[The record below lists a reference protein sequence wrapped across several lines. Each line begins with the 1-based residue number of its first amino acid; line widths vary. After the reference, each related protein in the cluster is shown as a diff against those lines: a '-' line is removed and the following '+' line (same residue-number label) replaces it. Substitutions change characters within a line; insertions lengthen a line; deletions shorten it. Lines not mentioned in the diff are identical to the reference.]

1 MSTKHLTL
9 LAFALTLTC
18 QRPAMAEQP
27 GHVTGLGGV
36 FVKSKD
42 PKALAQWY
50 REVLGLDVKSWGGA
64 ALPFDAPGHP
74 PKVSWTAFPD
84 SSDYLSPSTREFMIN
99 FAVDDMDA
107 ILARDR
113 EGRSRP
119 EARRQRSLRQVR
131 LDPGSGRHQDRALAA
146 ERLGQGLRAPRATSA
161 PRCQGFV
168 PPPAHWRGRSQD
180 PGRCVPPIV
189 QFRRSPCFPGEERP

>member
-1 MSTKHLTL
+1 MSLKPLTL
-9 LAFALTLTC
+9 LCFALALTC

-27 GHVTGLGGV
+27 GHVTGVGGV

-50 REVLGLDVKSWGGA
+50 REVLGLEVKSWGGA

-84 SSDYLSPSTREFMIN
+84 SSDYMSPSTREFMIN

-107 ILARDR
+107 ILARVNAKGVPILKRDDNDAF
-113 EGRSRP
+113 GRF
-119 EARRQRSLRQVR
+119 A
-131 LDPGSGRHQDRALAA
+131 
-146 ERLGQGLRAPRATSA
+146 
-161 PRCQGFV
+161 
-168 PPPAHWRGRSQD
+168 WIQD
-180 PGRCVPPIV
+180 PDGTKIELWQPK
-189 QFRRSPCFPGEERP
+189 G